1 VFLEQGEGLL
11 PTSPSPSIPY
21 RRIDRGTVV
30 LLILKDSAVCLVAPA
45 GTTRCN
51 GTRMRRIQQDIH
63 NTGNEY
69 VGLLRFALLPI
80 YTYCS
85 CDFLA
90 FGMIGILH
98 GPPFPCSH
106 MYIYTHP
113 RHVFDLWLHISLP
126 VAPGG
131 SPGIGASRKPG
142 HGIKVPES
150 DGRLS
155 RRWLQSGSLG
165 RGGGRCRI
173 LGRRVGGGL
182 THNRLQGNH
191 VGILGCGRR
200 SVVERERKSNK
211 VE

>member
-80 YTYCS
+80 YTYCL

-113 RHVFDLWLHISLP
+113 RLVFDCGYILVCPLP
-126 VAPGG
+126 PAGAPVLAPPGNQAMGLKFPSPTGACPGG
-131 SPGIGASRKPG
+131 GCRAGAWAAAAAAAASW
-142 HGIKVPES
+142 
-150 DGRLS
+150 DGA
-155 RRWLQSGSLG
+155 WAAA
-165 RGGGRCRI
+165 
-173 LGRRVGGGL
+173 
-182 THNRLQGNH
+182 
-191 VGILGCGRR
+191 
-200 SVVERERKSNK
+200 
-211 VE
+211 